1 MTKLPGYIVTFLSNL
16 KIAHRVML
24 LAMLALIGIVAI
36 SAIFIGQRQVEARY
50 RETADRLATQQR
62 DVAAA
67 RDDIRSTLLWEKEF
81 LLTRQLGAVDEFD
94 KAFQKANSV
103 IDRLK
108 GDAGA
113 EQAAKL
119 AVLSVALQSYA
130 GTFSVLVSKD
140 KELGLDPSQGLEGA
154 MRDAVHS
161 IETQLEGVAD
171 AELKASMLTMRRHE
185 KDFILRRNPDYLVKH
200 AAEVETFTELMK
212 KSFRPG
218 AQRMRLAQALSVYQ
232 SAFRLYAQATLEEA
246 LARDAVGAAYAAV
259 QPVLADI
266 TDSYAVEQAAT
277 LEENDRIGQRNITI
291 VVGLIAAAIGLIL
304 LSVWL
309 IGRSI
314 SAPILTITAAM
325 RRLAEGDT
333 AETAPGAARRD
344 EVGAMA
350 KALEVFRQQAIAAA
364 ALEAEAAVARR
375 DAEANRAQMQAQ
387 AEALARERLLQA
399 TGDLGAG
406 LKRLAAG
413 DLSFQLVDPFA
424 SDFESLRDDLN
435 TTLKQLADVMGEI
448 MQSSH
453 SIDNGTQE
461 ISSGANQLAQ
471 RTERQAASL
480 EQTAAALDE
489 ITANVLN
496 ATKRVEDA
504 QQVAREADDSAS
516 KGAVL
521 VDEAVSVMERI
532 EGSSKRIASIIA
544 TIDQIAFQTNLLALN
559 AGVEAARAGEAGRGF
574 AVVAHE
580 VRELAQRSANA
591 AKEIKALIE
600 GSTREVDEGVRV
612 VRNTGEALHGIGRHV
627 VAINRHMEAI
637 ALSSREQSIGLAEI
651 NTAMNG
657 MDQDTQQN
665 AAMVEESN
673 AASAVLAG
681 EANRLRELVS
691 VFTVNADHGR
701 ERSTELRLVGGGRR

>member
-1 MTKLPGYIVTFLSNL
+1 MTFLSNL
-16 KIAHRVML
+16 KISHRVML
-24 LAMLALIGIVAI
+24 LALVALIGIVAI

-50 RETADRLATQQR
+50 RQTADGLARQQR
-62 DVAAA
+62 DVATA
-67 RDDIRSTLLWEKEF
+67 RDDIRDTLLWEKEF
-81 LLTRQLGAVDEFD
+81 LLTRQLGTIEDFD
-94 KAFQKANSV
+94 KALQRANSV

-108 GDAGA
+108 GDAQPD
-113 EQAAKL
+113 QAAKL
-119 AVLSVALQSYA
+119 EALSGALRAYA
-130 GTFSVLVSKD
+130 GTFSALVAKD
-140 KELGLDPSQGLEGA
+140 KELGLDQSQGLEGA
-154 MRDAVHS
+154 MREAVHS
-161 IETQLEGVAD
+161 IEGQLEGVAD
-171 AELKASMLTMRRHE
+171 AELKASMLMMRRHE
-185 KDFILRRNPDYLVKH
+185 KDFILRRNPDYLAKH
-200 AAEVETFTELMK
+200 TAEVATFTELMK
-212 KSFRPG
+212 KAFRPG
-218 AQRMRLAQALSVYQ
+218 AQRMRAAEALAVYQ
-232 SAFRLYAQATLEEA
+232 NAFRLYGKATLEEA
-246 LARDAVGAAYAAV
+246 SARDAVSAAYSAV
-259 QPVLADI
+259 QPVLSDI
-266 TDSYAVEQAAT
+266 IESYAAAQTAT
-277 LEENDRIGQRNITI
+277 LAQNDRVGQRNITLVI
-291 VVGLIAAAIGLIL
+291 ALIAVAIGLIL
-304 LSVWL
+304 VSVWL

-314 SAPILTITAAM
+314 SAPILMITAAM
-325 RRLAEGDT
+325 RRLADGET
-333 AETAPGAARRD
+333 QQTAPGAARRD

-364 ALEAEAAVARR
+364 ALEAEAVAARR
-375 DAEANRAQMQAQ
+375 DAEANRVQMQEQ

-406 LKRLAAG
+406 LKRLASG
-413 DLSFQLVDPFA
+413 DLSFQLVEPFA
-424 SDFESLRDDLN
+424 PDFESLRGDLN
-435 TTLKQLADVMGEI
+435 ATLGQLAEVMGEI

-489 ITANVLN
+489 ITANVSN

-504 QQVAREADDSAS
+504 QQVARAANDSAS

-591 AKEIKALIE
+591 AKEIKALID
-600 GSTREVDEGVRV
+600 GSTLEVEEGVRA
-612 VRNTGEALHGIGRHV
+612 VRDTGEALHGIGRHV
-627 VAINRHMEAI
+627 VAINQHMEAI
-637 ALSSREQSIGLAEI
+637 ALSSREQSIGLVEI

-691 VFTVNADHGR
+691 VFKVTVDDRN
-701 ERSTELRLVGGGRR
+701 EPSTALRLVGGRR

>member
-1 MTKLPGYIVTFLSNL
+1 MTVLSNL

-24 LAMLALIGIVAI
+24 LALVALIGIVAI
-36 SAIFIGQRQVEARY
+36 SAIFIGQRQVETRY
-50 RETADRLATQQR
+50 RQIADGLAKQQR
-62 DVAAA
+62 DVASA
-67 RDDIRSTLLWEKEF
+67 RDDIRDTLLWEKEF
-81 LLTRQLGAVDEFD
+81 LLTRELGAVDDFD
-94 KAFQKANSV
+94 KALQRATSV

-108 GDAGA
+108 GDAGSG
-113 EQAAKL
+113 QATKL
-119 AVLSVALQSYA
+119 EALSGALKAYA
-130 GTFSVLVSKD
+130 GTFVALVAKD
-140 KELGLDPSQGLEGA
+140 KELGLDQSQGLEGA
-154 MRDAVHS
+154 MREAVHS
-161 IETQLEGVAD
+161 IESQLEGVAD
-171 AELKASMLTMRRHE
+171 AELRASMLMMRRHE
-185 KDFILRRNPDYLVKH
+185 KDFILRRNPDYLAKH
-200 AAEVETFTELMK
+200 AAEVATFTELMK
-212 KSFRPG
+212 KAFRPG
-218 AQRMRLAQALSVYQ
+218 AQRMRAAEALSVYQ
-232 SAFRLYAQATLEEA
+232 NAFRLYGKATLDEA
-246 LARDAVGAAYAAV
+246 AARDAVGSAYSAV

-266 TDSYAVEQAAT
+266 IDSYAAAETAT
-277 LEENDRIGQRNITI
+277 LAENDRVSQRNIT
-291 VVGLIAAAIGLIL
+291 VVIALIAAAISLIL

-314 SAPILTITAAM
+314 SGPILMITAAM

-333 AETAPGAARRD
+333 GQTAPGAARRD

-364 ALEAEAAVARR
+364 SLEAEAAAARR
-375 DAEANRAQMQAQ
+375 DAEASRVQMQEE
-387 AEALARERLLQA
+387 AEAMARERLLQA

-413 DLSFQLVDPFA
+413 DLSFQLVQPFA
-424 SDFESLRDDLN
+424 PDFESLRGDLN
-435 TTLKQLADVMGEI
+435 TTLRQLAEVMSEI

-453 SIDNGTQE
+453 SIDNGTRE
-461 ISSGANQLAQ
+461 ISSGAGQLAQ

-489 ITANVLN
+489 ITANVSN

-504 QQVAREADDSAS
+504 QQVAREANDSAS
-516 KGAVL
+516 KGAIL

-532 EGSSKRIASIIA
+532 EGSSKRIANIIA

-600 GSTREVDEGVRV
+600 GSAIEVEEGVRA
-612 VRNTGEALHGIGRHV
+612 VRDTGAALHGIGRHV
-627 VAINRHMEAI
+627 VAINQHMEAI
-637 ALSSREQSIGLAEI
+637 ALSSREQSIGLVEI

-681 EANRLRELVS
+681 EASRLRDLVS
-691 VFTVNADHGR
+691 VFRVTAASEDEPATR
-701 ERSTELRLVGGGRR
+701 LRLVGGGWR

>member
-1 MTKLPGYIVTFLSNL
+1 MALLSKL

-24 LAMLALIGIVAI
+24 LALVALIGIVAI
-36 SAIFIGQRQVEARY
+36 SAIFTGQRQVEASY
-50 RETADRLATQQR
+50 RQMADSLAKQQR
-62 DVAAA
+62 DVTAA
-67 RDDIRSTLLWEKEF
+67 RDDIRDTLIWEKEF
-81 LLTRQLGAVDEFD
+81 LLTRQLGAVEDFD
-94 KAFQKANSV
+94 KALQRANSV
-103 IDRLK
+103 IDKLK
-108 GDAGA
+108 GDAA
-113 EQAAKL
+113 PEQAGKL
-119 AVLSVALQSYA
+119 DALSGALQAYA
-130 GTFSVLVSKD
+130 GTFSALVAKD
-140 KELGLDPSQGLEGA
+140 RELGLDPSQGLEGA

-161 IETQLEGVAD
+161 IEGQLEGVAD
-171 AELKASMLTMRRHE
+171 AELKASMLMMRRHE
-185 KDFILRRNPDYLVKH
+185 KDFILRRNPDYLAKH
-200 AAEVETFTELMK
+200 AGEVATFTELMK
-212 KSFRPG
+212 KAFRPG
-218 AQRMRLAQALSVYQ
+218 AQRMRATEALSVYQ
-232 SAFRLYAQATLEEA
+232 NAFRLYGNATLEEA
-246 LARDAVGAAYAAV
+246 SAREAVGSAYSAV
-259 QPVLADI
+259 QPVLSDI
-266 TDSYAVEQAAT
+266 IQSYSAAEVAT
-277 LEENDRIGQRNITI
+277 LKENDRVGQRNITI
-291 VVGLIAAAIGLIL
+291 VVALIAAAIGLIL

-314 SAPILTITAAM
+314 SAPILMITAAM

-333 AETAPGAARRD
+333 GQTAPGAARRD

-350 KALEVFRQQAIAAA
+350 KALEAFRQQAITAA
-364 ALEAEAAVARR
+364 ALEAEAAAARR
-375 DAEANRAQMQAQ
+375 DAEANRAQMQEQ

-413 DLSFQLVDPFA
+413 DLSFQLVEPFA
-424 SDFESLRDDLN
+424 PDFESLRGDLN
-435 TTLKQLADVMGEI
+435 ATLKQLAGVMGDI

-453 SIDNGTQE
+453 SIDNGTRE
-461 ISSGANQLAQ
+461 ISSGASQLAQ

-489 ITANVLN
+489 ITANVSN

-504 QQVAREADDSAS
+504 QQVAREANDSAS
-516 KGAVL
+516 KGTAL
-521 VDEAVSVMERI
+521 VDEAVAMMERI

-591 AKEIKALIE
+591 AKEIKALID
-600 GSTREVDEGVRV
+600 GSTIEVEEGVRAV
-612 VRNTGEALHGIGRHV
+612 KDTGAALHGIGRHV
-627 VAINRHMEAI
+627 VAINQHMEAI
-637 ALSSREQSIGLAEI
+637 ALSSREQSIGLVEI

-691 VFTVNADHGR
+691 VFRVASEQQAETG
-701 ERSTELRLVGGGRR
+701 LRLVAGRRN

>member
-1 MTKLPGYIVTFLSNL
+1 VALLSNL

-24 LAMLALIGIVAI
+24 LALVALIGIVAI
-36 SAIFIGQRQVEARY
+36 SAIFIGQRQVEAHY
-50 RETADRLATQQR
+50 RQTADSLAKQQR

-67 RDDIRSTLLWEKEF
+67 RDDIRDTLIWEKEF
-81 LLTRQLGAVDEFD
+81 LLTRQLGAVEDFD
-94 KAFQKANSV
+94 KALQRANSV

-108 GDAGA
+108 GDAA
-113 EQAAKL
+113 PEQAGKL
-119 AVLSVALQSYA
+119 DALSGALQAYA
-130 GTFSVLVSKD
+130 ATFSALVAKD

-161 IETQLEGVAD
+161 IEGQLEGVAD
-171 AELKASMLTMRRHE
+171 AELKASMLMMRRHE
-185 KDFILRRNPDYLVKH
+185 KDFILRRNPDYLAKH
-200 AAEVETFTELMK
+200 AGEVATFTELMK
-212 KSFRPG
+212 KAFRPG
-218 AQRMRLAQALSVYQ
+218 AQRMRAAEALSVYQ
-232 SAFRLYAQATLEEA
+232 NAFRLYGNATLEEA
-246 LARDAVGAAYAAV
+246 SAREAVSSAYSAV
-259 QPVLADI
+259 QPVLSDI
-266 TDSYAVEQAAT
+266 IQSYAAAEVAT
-277 LEENDRIGQRNITI
+277 LKENDRVGQRNITI
-291 VVGLIAAAIGLIL
+291 VVALIAAAIGLIL

-314 SAPILTITAAM
+314 SAPILMITAAM

-333 AETAPGAARRD
+333 GQTAPGAARRD

-350 KALEVFRQQAIAAA
+350 KALEVFLQQAITAA
-364 ALEAEAAVARR
+364 ALEAEAAAARR
-375 DAEANRAQMQAQ
+375 DAEANRAQMQEQ

-413 DLSFQLVDPFA
+413 DLSFQLVEPFA
-424 SDFESLRDDLN
+424 PDFESLRGDLN
-435 TTLKQLADVMGEI
+435 ATLKQLAGVMGDI

-453 SIDNGTQE
+453 SIDNGTRE
-461 ISSGANQLAQ
+461 ISSGASQLAQ

-489 ITANVLN
+489 ITANVSN

-504 QQVAREADDSAS
+504 QQVAREANDSAS
-516 KGAVL
+516 KGTAL
-521 VDEAVSVMERI
+521 VDEAVTMMERI

-591 AKEIKALIE
+591 AKEIKALID
-600 GSTREVDEGVRV
+600 GSTIEVEEGVRAV
-612 VRNTGEALHGIGRHV
+612 KDTGAALHGIGRHV
-627 VAINRHMEAI
+627 VAINQHMEAI
-637 ALSSREQSIGLAEI
+637 ALSSREQSIGLVEI

-691 VFTVNADHGR
+691 VFRVASEQQAETG
-701 ERSTELRLVGGGRR
+701 LRLVAGRRN